1 MISIMLRWHLK
12 RRSPEP
18 VFKLSTKPPER
29 AVFCYDT
36 VKSRKAM
43 PVNIEIKGNLARLL
57 ATENLIVEH
66 KQVETAMFDV
76 DRRVLTLPMW
86 QKASNHVYDMLVAHE
101 VGHAL
106 FTPFREW
113 NFEENYKDVPPDYV
127 NVVEDARIERL
138 MKNKFAG
145 LSRDFYAAYN
155 ELHHDNFF
163 GVKDEDINRMKLID
177 KINLYFKIGAYLCID
192 FEDDEEQFV
201 TEIVKAETFEQ
212 VLDISKRI
220 HEYAKQQHKQKK
232 VQPQE
237 SQDDVSDGHQTSQQ
251 PQSSTDGVND
261 KNDFEN
267 LEQNN
272 NSIKEGKSEVGN
284 KKVEKPEANPNSE
297 DEGDLDKS
305 DTQQSFSNKSSDLID
320 RRLNETLYVGVPEL
334 NIDNVVVD
342 FDTVK
347 KYLDL
352 HYQDEALVNS
362 AREDRIKEEI
372 QRYIQFKNSAAKEV
386 NYLVK
391 EFEMKKSADAYARVT
406 TSRTGIL
413 NTGKL
418 HSYKYN
424 EDLFKKVTT
433 IPEGKNHGLVFYL
446 DWSGSMQ
453 HIMLDTMK
461 QLFQL
466 VWFCRKVNIPF
477 DVYAFT
483 NNSHSLNIGD
493 NTTPVHDISKMDV
506 CKEWKENDINIDGCF
521 RMVNILNSNVKNAD
535 LNKMM
540 QNLWLTAK
548 SFSSSHYEYPLRFS
562 LGGTPLNECIIASAQ
577 LMQQFIN
584 KHKVQKCHA
593 IVLTDGEGYSPSY
606 NLIRKTHFDSA
617 AKKGR
622 GRIYQNTV
630 IRNPRNGRTYS
641 PQNTEGDFTNKLIE
655 YVKDDVP
662 GVSFVGFRVLERG
675 SLSNFFNWYG
685 INSQYTNIDEMR
697 NDLKKNN
704 SLCIKTKAFD
714 LFFGLQQS
722 SLSVDADLKVEDDAS
737 KREISNAFRKMFK
750 GKKTNKFV
758 LQTFVKQIA

>member
-1 MISIMLRWHLK
+1 M
-12 RRSPEP
+12 
-18 VFKLSTKPPER
+18 
-29 AVFCYDT
+29 A
-36 VKSRKAM
+36 
-43 PVNIEIKGNLARLL
+43 VNIEIKGNLARLL

-86 QKASNHVYDMLVAHE
+86 QKASNQVYDMLVAHE

-113 NFEENYKDVPPDYV
+113 NFEENYKNVPPDYV

-155 ELHHDNFF
+155 ELHRDDFF
-163 GVKDEDINRMKLID
+163 CVNDEDINRMKLID

-192 FEDDEEQFV
+192 FEDEEEQFV
-201 TEIVKAETFEQ
+201 TEIAKAETFEQ
-212 VLDISKRI
+212 VLDIAKRI
-220 HEYAKQQHKQKK
+220 HEYAKQQRKQKK

-237 SQDDVSDGHQTSQQ
+237 TQDNVPDGHQTSQQ
-251 PQSSTDGVND
+251 PQSSTDGEND
-261 KNDFEN
+261 KDDFES
-267 LEQNN
+267 LEQDNN
-272 NSIKEGKSEVGN
+272 GTEEGKPEVGD
-284 KKVEKPEANPNSE
+284 KEVEKPQANTENE
-297 DEGDLDKS
+297 DDGDLDKS
-305 DTQQSFSNKSSDLID
+305 DTQQSFSDKSSDLID
-320 RRLNETLYVGVPEL
+320 RRLGETLYVGVPEL
-334 NIDNVVVD
+334 NMDNVVVD
-342 FDTVK
+342 FDTIK
-347 KYLDL
+347 KYLDQ
-352 HYQDEALVNS
+352 HYQSEAEYTYDRS
-362 AREDRIKEEI
+362 SRIKEEI

-391 EFEMKKSADAYARVT
+391 EFEMKKSADAYARAT
-406 TSRTGIL
+406 TSRTGVL
-413 NTGKL
+413 NTSKL
-418 HSYKYN
+418 HTYKYN
-424 EDLFKKVTT
+424 EDLFRKVTS
-433 IPEGKNHGLVFYL
+433 IPDGKNHGLVFYL

-483 NNSHSLNIGD
+483 NDAYSLNMGD
-493 NTTPVHDISKMDV
+493 NTTPCYDISRMDV
-506 CKEWKENDINIDGCF
+506 CKQWKENDINIDGCF
-521 RMVNILNSNVKNAD
+521 RMVNVLSSNVKNGD
-535 LNKMM
+535 LDKMM

-548 SFSSSHYEYPLRFS
+548 SFSSSLYDYPRRFS

-577 LMQQFIN
+577 LMKQFIN

-606 NLIRKTHFDSA
+606 NFVRKSYYDGDP
-617 AKKGR
+617 KKGR
-622 GRIYQNTV
+622 LPIHGDAV
-630 IRNPRNGRTYS
+630 IRNRRNGRTYFS
-641 PQNTEGDFTNKLIE
+641 RNNDGDFTSKLIE

-662 GVSFVGFRVLERG
+662 GVSFIGFRVLERG
-675 SLSNFFNWYG
+675 SLSNFFYWYG
-685 INSQYTNIDEMR
+685 VNSQYKSVDQMR
-697 NDLKKNN
+697 IDLKKNN
-704 SLCIKTKAFD
+704 SLCMKTKAFD

-737 KREISNAFRKMFK
+737 KREIGNAFRKMFK

-758 LQTFVKQIA
+758 LQTFVEQIA